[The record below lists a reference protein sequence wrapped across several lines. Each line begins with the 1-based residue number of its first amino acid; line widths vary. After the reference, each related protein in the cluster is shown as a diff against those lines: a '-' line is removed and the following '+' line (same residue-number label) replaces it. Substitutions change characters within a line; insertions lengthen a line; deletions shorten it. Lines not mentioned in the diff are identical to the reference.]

1 MFSAPGGATIFFFL
15 HARYFQVAIAI
26 MSMPATRSAAE
37 PATEARIKQN
47 LGVLG
52 LVLFRKIKVFSH
64 HEAAFERV
72 QRYAFANGFA
82 IVESQVCTH
91 APGGRSGY

>member
-37 PATEARIKQN
+37 PATEARIKQVIDEFGGPGACT
-47 LGVLG
+47 LPEDKGV
-52 LVLFRKIKVFSH
+52 FTS
-64 HEAAFERV
+64 
-72 QRYAFANGFA
+72 
-82 IVESQVCTH
+82 
-91 APGGRSGY
+91 